1 MNMDRYP
8 EGCNIRAAWFAQI
21 SALMDEIL
29 HCKSDEVPKKM
40 EIYKSLDTVL
50 HLFREEWIRF
60 EEIYDDK

>member
-1 MNMDRYP
+1 
-8 EGCNIRAAWFAQI
+8 
-21 SALMDEIL
+21 MDEIL